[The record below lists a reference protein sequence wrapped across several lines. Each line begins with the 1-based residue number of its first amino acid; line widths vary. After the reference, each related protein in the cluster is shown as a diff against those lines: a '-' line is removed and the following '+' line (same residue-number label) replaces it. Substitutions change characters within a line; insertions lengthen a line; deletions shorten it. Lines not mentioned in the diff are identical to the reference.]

1 MNEKHKIPKS
11 NISQS
16 KFYETNINHA
26 RTSYL
31 VAITIEVWLYM
42 CLEIILGK
50 QNTVN
55 VMS

>member
-42 CLEIILGK
+42 CLKIILGK